1 MKALNPLQRPG
12 IIWCVLFV
20 LIFSGPPKFRV
31 REGGA
36 GVTEG
41 LDLALM
47 IQIGV
52 FIAVG
57 FYLLLEGRKIHLDLT
72 QKLAVVL
79 LGTFFISAIH
89 SEYPAYTIFRA
100 YQATVLFWFSASFVE
115 RFGGREHARWL
126 LWAGIV
132 TCLLILLCIP
142 LNPDAVLEYSETGFP
157 RLRGIGVASTGELAS
172 LLFVVSMAYRH
183 TLRWLFVSLS
193 ATLAFFSLSRSAW
206 LSVALVM
213 GMVALWRPKVWS
225 LRLSKVAIVGTALF
239 ALFAN
244 ASGFV
249 ENFREPPESIVD
261 LTGRP
266 VIWATVA
273 DAVWTGSR
281 WIGYG
286 HSAASRVLTWDLDP
300 GLGSAHS
307 IFMDAFAGSGLV
319 GLGITL
325 VLALSVAVGCWKV
338 SRLRKTPDVFAVC
351 ALSAVAVVL
360 GFIGGDVDSGPFA
373 FVYWALPTLVSK
385 LSVQQTYEKS
395 MVHSRPSRKGLAK
408 VMKPTRAAD
417 EDRNFVGRAEPATE
431 DR

>member
-1 MKALNPLQRPG
+1 
-12 IIWCVLFV
+12 VLFV

-41 LDLALM
+41 LDLALVV
-47 IQIGV
+47 QIGI

-57 FYLLLEGRKIHLDLT
+57 FYLLMEGRRIQLDLP
-72 QKLAVVL
+72 QKLAAAL
-79 LGTFFISAIH
+79 LCTFFISAFH
-89 SEYPAYTIFRA
+89 SAYPAYTIFRA
-100 YQATVLFWFSASFVE
+100 YQATILFWFSASFVE
-115 RFGGREHARWL
+115 KFGVQEHARCV

-132 TCLLILLCIP
+132 TCLLVLLCIP

-157 RLRGIGVASTGELAS
+157 RLRGIGVAGTGEVAP
-172 LLFVVSMAYRH
+172 LLFVVAMAHRH
-183 TLRWLFVSLS
+183 TLRWVSVMLGGV
-193 ATLAFFSLSRSAW
+193 LAFFSLSRAAW
-206 LSVALVM
+206 VSVALVM
-213 GMVALWRPKVWS
+213 ALIVVWRPKVWS
-225 LRLSKVAIVGTALF
+225 LRLSKIAIVGTCLF

-244 ASGFV
+244 ASGFI
-249 ENFREPPESIVD
+249 ENFREPPESLVD

-307 IFMDAFAGSGLV
+307 IFMDAFAGSGLI

-325 VLALSVAVGCWKV
+325 VLALSVAVGCWKA
-338 SRLRKTPDVFAVC
+338 SRLAKTPDVFAVC
-351 ALSAVAVVL
+351 ALSAVVVAL
-360 GFIGGDVDSGPFA
+360 GLIGGDVDTGPFA

-385 LSVQQTYEKS
+385 VSVQQPFEES
-395 MVHSRPSRKGLAK
+395 MAHRRASRTGSAR

-417 EDRNFVGRAEPATE
+417 EDCNFVGRAEPATE

>member
-1 MKALNPLQRPG
+1 MSDSREFRAPNPSKRPG

-41 LDLALM
+41 LDLALI

-57 FYLLLEGRKIHLDLT
+57 FYLLLQGRKIQLDLP

-79 LGTFFISAIH
+79 LGTFFISAFH

-100 YQATVLFWFSASFVE
+100 FQATVLFWFSASFVE
-115 RFGGREHARWL
+115 RFGVREHARWI

-132 TCLLILLCIP
+132 TCLLVLLCIP

-157 RLRGIGVASTGELAS
+157 RLRGIGVAGTGEVAP
-172 LLFVVSMAYRH
+172 LLFVVAMAHRH
-183 TLRWLFVSLS
+183 TLRWVSVILS
-193 ATLAFFSLSRSAW
+193 GALAFFSLSRAAW

-213 GMVALWRPKVWS
+213 ALVVVWRPKVWS
-225 LRLSKVAIVGTALF
+225 LRLSKIAVVATALI

-244 ASGFV
+244 ASGFI
-249 ENFREPPESIVD
+249 ENFREPPDSLVD

-307 IFMDAFAGSGLV
+307 IFMDAFAGSGLI
-319 GLGITL
+319 GLGIML
-325 VLALSVAVGCWKV
+325 VLTLSVAVGCWKA
-338 SRLRKTPDVFAVC
+338 SRLAKTPDVFAVC
-351 ALSAVAVVL
+351 ALSAVVVAL
-360 GFIGGDVDSGPFA
+360 GIIGGDVDTGPFA

-385 LSVQQTYEKS
+385 VSVQQPLKNRWRTA
-395 MVHSRPSRKGLAK
+395 VPLA
-408 VMKPTRAAD
+408 RASQ
-417 EDRNFVGRAEPATE
+417 ES
-431 DR
+431 

>member
-41 LDLALM
+41 LDLAL
-47 IQIGV
+47 IVQIGV
-52 FIAVG
+52 FVAVG
-57 FYLLLEGRKIHLDLT
+57 FYLLLEGRKIQLGVP
-72 QKLAVVL
+72 QKLAVAL
-79 LGTFFISAIH
+79 LFTFFVSAFH
-89 SEYPAYTIFRA
+89 SEYPAYTVFRS

-115 RFGGREHARWL
+115 RFGVREHARWI

-132 TCLLILLCIP
+132 TCLLVLLCIP

-172 LLFVVSMAYRH
+172 LLFVVAMAYRH
-183 TLRWLFVSLS
+183 PLRWLSVLLS
-193 ATLAFFSLSRSAW
+193 ATLAFFSLSRAAW

-213 GMVALWRPKVWS
+213 GMIALWRPKVWS
-225 LRLSKVAIVGTALF
+225 LRLSKIAIVGTALF
-239 ALFAN
+239 ALLAN

-249 ENFREPPESIVD
+249 ENFREPPESMVD

-266 VIWATVA
+266 VIWAFVA

-307 IFMDAFAGSGLV
+307 IFMDAFAGSGLI
-319 GLGITL
+319 GLGIIV
-325 VLALSVAVGCWKV
+325 VLTLSVIGGCWRASRV
-338 SRLRKTPDVFAVC
+338 SKMPDVFAVC
-351 ALSAVAVVL
+351 ALATVIIAL
-360 GFIGGDVDSGPFA
+360 GLIGGDVDTGPFA
-373 FVYWALPTLVSK
+373 FIFWALPTLVSK
-385 LSVQQTYEKS
+385 VPVQEPLKS
-395 MVHSRPSRKGLAK
+395 RWFTAAPPA
-408 VMKPTRAAD
+408 RASQ
-417 EDRNFVGRAEPATE
+417 ES
-431 DR
+431 

>member
-1 MKALNPLQRPG
+1 M
-12 IIWCVLFV
+12 LFV

-41 LDLALM
+41 LDLAL
-47 IQIGV
+47 IVQIGV
-52 FIAVG
+52 FVAVG
-57 FYLLLEGRKIHLDLT
+57 FYLLLEGRKIQLGVP
-72 QKLAVVL
+72 QKLAVAL
-79 LGTFFISAIH
+79 LFTFFVSAFH
-89 SEYPAYTIFRA
+89 SEYPAYTVFRS

-115 RFGGREHARWL
+115 RFGVREHARWI

-132 TCLLILLCIP
+132 TCLLVLLCIP

-172 LLFVVSMAYRH
+172 LLFVVAMAYRH
-183 TLRWLFVSLS
+183 TLRWLSVVLS
-193 ATLAFFSLSRSAW
+193 ATLAFFSLSRAAW

-213 GMVALWRPKVWS
+213 GMIALWRPKVWS
-225 LRLSKVAIVGTALF
+225 LRLSKIAIVGTALF
-239 ALFAN
+239 AVLAN

-249 ENFREPPESIVD
+249 ENFREPPESMVD

-266 VIWATVA
+266 VIWAFVA

-307 IFMDAFAGSGLV
+307 IFMDAFAGSGLI
-319 GLGITL
+319 GLGIML
-325 VLALSVAVGCWKV
+325 VLTLSVAVGCWKA
-338 SRLRKTPDVFAVC
+338 SRLAKTPDVFVVC
-351 ALSAVAVVL
+351 ALSAIVVAL
-360 GFIGGDVDSGPFA
+360 GLIGGDVDTGPFA
-373 FVYWALPTLVSK
+373 FVYWALPTLVAK
-385 LSVQQTYEKS
+385 VSVQQPLKNRWCTA
-395 MVHSRPSRKGLAK
+395 VPLA
-408 VMKPTRAAD
+408 RASQ
-417 EDRNFVGRAEPATE
+417 ES
-431 DR
+431 